1 MRISVFLSFPK
12 PHLQRQAEFIEKVS
26 EFLRDRG
33 FEPRTLGVTDYDMS
47 APLIAIRRLMLES
60 NGLVTIAFR
69 RTKVAMAVVRD
80 GTDIP
85 DLQASTLTDVW
96 LTSAWCHIEPAMAHQ
111 LGLPILI
118 FREKGVLAEG
128 ILEQGV
134 VGSYMSEFD
143 LTKSV
148 DEYLKSAPW
157 KDVLG
162 RWEGFVR
169 AVVETKGKPPRL
181 Y

>member
-1 MRISVFLSFPK
+1 MHISIFLSFPK
-12 PHLQRQAEFIEKVS
+12 PHITRQAEFIQKVS
-26 EFLRDRG
+26 DFLRDRG

-47 APLIAIRRLMLES
+47 APLTAIRRLMLES

-69 RTKVAMAVVRD
+69 RTKVSAAVVRQD
-80 GTDIP
+80 A
-85 DLQASTLTDVW
+85 DLPNQRQANLADVW
-96 LTSAWCHIEPAMAHQ
+96 LTSAWCHIEPSMAYQ

-118 FREKGVLAEG
+118 FREKGVLPEG
-128 ILEQGV
+128 ILEPGV
-134 VGSYMSEFD
+134 VGYYMPEFD
-143 LTKSV
+143 LSQNI
-148 DEYLKSAPW
+148 DDYLKSMPW

-169 AVVETKGKPPRL
+169 AVVETKGKPPAL